1 MVSDRNVK
9 NAFEGAGGG
18 KMTKEK
24 IEVFDSTLRDG
35 AQAEGISFS
44 VEDKLKIVKALD
56 ALGIS
61 YIEAGN
67 PGSNPKDLEFFERV
81 RGMKLVN
88 AKLTAFG
95 STRRPDTP
103 VEEDA
108 NVQSLLEAN
117 SEVIAIFGKSWDFHV
132 TEIIKT
138 TLDENLNMIMDTIS
152 YFKSKG
158 KEVIFDAEH
167 FFDGYKANAQYALKA
182 LEAAVKGGVDWL
194 VLCETNG
201 GAFPDDVYSITKTV
215 CEKFPVKIGIH
226 CHNDGGMAVANTI
239 MAVKAGATQVQGTY
253 IGFGERC
260 GNVNLSTVIANLQLK
275 RSYQCIPSN
284 QLMNLTPTARFV
296 AEVSNISLNEREPYI
311 GNSAFA
317 HKGGMHIDG
326 VMKANHSFEHV
337 NPDKVGNERRILMSE
352 VSGKTTILSKIQ
364 KINPNIKKNSLET
377 QEIMNCLKK
386 MEHEGYQF
394 EGAESSF
401 ELMIRKHLGK
411 YKPFFQLKHYKI
423 IGEQPSQDGDSSTAV
438 VKLTVEGKDA
448 LTVAEGN
455 GPVNAL
461 DKALRKALEE
471 FYPVLKEV
479 YLSDYKVRVV
489 DTKKAT
495 GARVRVLIESTDGHD
510 VWTTVGLSTDI
521 IEASWIALVDSIE
534 YKLLKEIEKKAN
546 IYLVE
551 QRIN

>member
-1 MVSDRNVK
+1 MSVRNIK
-9 NAFEGAGGG
+9 NAAEGAGGG

-24 IEVFDSTLRDG
+24 IEIFDSTLRDG

-103 VEEDA
+103 VEEDS

-138 TLDENLNMIMDTIS
+138 TLDENLNMITDTIS

-167 FFDGYKANAQYALKA
+167 FFDGYKSNAQYAMKA

-275 RSYQCIPSN
+275 RNYQCISSN
-284 QLMNLTPTARFV
+284 QLINLTPTARFV

-386 MEHEGYQF
+386 LEHEGYQF